1 MANLN
6 DILDVVLRNEG
17 GYNCA
22 FGGANGSGETYRG
35 IDRKYSQQWA
45 GWPIIDQAKRLGR
58 IDASCRKYEQDYY
71 TPTLN
76 ALVKQWYTSKL
87 QSQAD
92 YSKIQNQTLATF
104 YADFWWHKPARA
116 LAIANM
122 IAKRIEAERPWDFYE
137 LQLQVQPD
145 KTKLSNSVIEVM
157 NLYPDLF
164 YKYLRQYRIQYYNN
178 PQSFNSGWTEK
189 FTTTLRGLLI
199 RTYSFPAFIIDF
211 GSLTNL
217 IGF

>member
-6 DILDVVLRNEG
+6 NILDVVLQNEG

-22 FGGANGSGETYRG
+22 FTGSGETYRG
-35 IDRKYSQQWA
+35 IDRNYSQQWA
-45 GWPIIDQAKRLGR
+45 GWVIIDQAKRMGR
-58 IDASCRKYEQDYY
+58 IDASCKKYEQNYY

-76 ALVKQWYTSKL
+76 ALVKQWYTTKL
-87 QSQAD
+87 NGAGD
-92 YSKIQNQTLATF
+92 FSKIQNQTLATF

-116 LAIANM
+116 IVLANM
-122 IAKRIEAERPWDFYE
+122 VAERIQKELPEDFYY
-137 LQLQVQPD
+137 LGLQVQPD
-145 KTKLSNSVIEVM
+145 KTKLSGSVIEVM

-164 YKYLRQYRIQYYNN
+164 YKYLRQYRVQYYNN
-178 PQSFNSGWTEK
+178 PQSFSKSWTER

-217 IGF
+217 IF

>member
-6 DILDVVLRNEG
+6 AILDVVLTNEG

-22 FGGANGSGETYRG
+22 FTGSGETYRG
-35 IDRKYSQQWA
+35 IDRNYSKQWP
-45 GWPIIDQAKRLGR
+45 GWVIIDNAKRLGR
-58 IDASCRKYEQDYY
+58 IDASCKRYEQNYY

-76 ALVKQWYTSKL
+76 ALVKQWYTAKL

-104 YADFWWHKPARA
+104 YGDFWWHKPARA

-122 IAKRIEAERPWDFYE
+122 VAKRIEAERPEDFYY
-137 LQLQVQPD
+137 LDLKVQPSD
-145 KTKLSNSVIEVM
+145 KKLSDSVIEVM

-164 YKYLRQYRIQYYNN
+164 YKYLRQYRVQYYNK
-178 PQSFNSGWTEK
+178 PTSLFPKADER

-199 RTYSFPAFIIDF
+199 RTYSFPAMIIDLS
-211 GSLTNL
+211 SLTNL
-217 IGF
+217 F